1 MREQRWKGNKPA
13 FFSCKVNSA
22 QLVFM
27 RSLSA
32 IHRSACSCGGM
43 PSHRFSIFASVGFE
57 IACAWRCCVDRT
69 MVRGAAR
76 EERRID
82 WRSIVVVESGEV
94 MMRDKRESVRELN

>member
-1 MREQRWKGNKPA
+1 
-13 FFSCKVNSA
+13 
-22 QLVFM
+22 
-27 RSLSA
+27 
-32 IHRSACSCGGM
+32 
-43 PSHRFSIFASVGFE
+43 
-57 IACAWRCCVDRT
+57 